1 MSNTFEM
8 AITVVA
14 PGVAITTSAASAN
27 ATIPLDS
34 AGNVPKYIRVS
45 ATASSYVRIGNGTP
59 AAVSGDLLVQPG
71 DAVILPT
78 CGYTKIAAIWVA
90 ATGNGVFSGAGAVQV
105 SPMEN
110 A

>member
-1 MSNTFEM
+1 MSNTFEN

-14 PGVAITTSAASAN
+14 TGVAMATSAASAN

-34 AGNVPKYIRVS
+34 SGNVPKYIRIS
-45 ATASSYVRIGNGTP
+45 ATVAACVRIGNGTP
-59 AAVSGDLLVQPG
+59 VAVATDLMVQPG
-71 DAVILPT
+71 DVVILAT
-78 CGYTKIAAIWVA
+78 CGLTKIAAIQVA
-90 ATGNGVFSGAGAVQV
+90 AAGVVQV